1 MGYELINGIYKK
13 GRRGDRKTEG
23 AQAVRDV
30 ASSHTLVVSCEDY
43 LCIAEMRNGVSRQT
57 PRRLHVVR
65 PARMSDSIHSTGN
78 LHSCSDRTRGWL
90 AKAETEESPNRGG
103 TR

>member
-57 PRRLHVVR
+57 PRRLHASRGKTCEDVR
-65 PARMSDSIHSTGN
+65 QHSFIGELTFLLQRN
-78 LHSCSDRTRGWL
+78 
-90 AKAETEESPNRGG
+90 A
-103 TR
+103 